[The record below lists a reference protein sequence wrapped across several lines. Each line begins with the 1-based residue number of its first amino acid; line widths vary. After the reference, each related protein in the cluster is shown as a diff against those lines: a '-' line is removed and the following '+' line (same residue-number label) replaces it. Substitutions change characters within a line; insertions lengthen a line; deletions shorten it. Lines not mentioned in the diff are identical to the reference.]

1 MQKWLEY
8 EHQVCE
14 YHARVHGHT
23 VYHWSNVPED
33 VLIKSGFVQSARDW
47 RLLRK
52 CAENGKQMREF
63 GLDGIAV
70 SSDGVYHGIQ
80 AKCRN
85 NKLCACDIGSFIAVS
100 KGRFEKN
107 NPLSRGYLYHT
118 TTIQHDLWNDLQCM
132 DNIIVQHLP
141 YCNDS
146 NQLLESDSHDSLDSP
161 DSFGSHDCGIVQLNQ
176 LNHSIKSINEVEI

>member
-1 MQKWLEY
+1 
-8 EHQVCE
+8 
-14 YHARVHGHT
+14 
-23 VYHWSNVPED
+23 
-33 VLIKSGFVQSARDW
+33 
-47 RLLRK
+47 
-52 CAENGKQMREF
+52 MREF

-146 NQLLESDSHDSLDSP
+146 NQLLDFLVDVET
-161 DSFGSHDCGIVQLNQ
+161 
-176 LNHSIKSINEVEI
+176 SISEYEMEEAMTQIKIPANADPSGGLTAAAEEPGNVRG